1 MANQI
6 PSDEFQQRLKN
17 VRQAMVRQNLDAMVV
32 FSQKRGH
39 IPYLSGYLPNYHT
52 NAGLMLITPEREPTL
67 WIKFAFDLPRAKAT
81 SWVQDI
87 QACASDD
94 VGEVGAMVRSCAGNL
109 RSLRLASSR
118 IGIVATDLA
127 VDELSFSFHQQICT
141 ELPKAQLVPASDIVN
156 ELRLIKSQNEIA
168 LLRRASQVA
177 DLAAETL
184 RKSIRPGI
192 KDCEATAHAEHTA
205 KLEGADQC
213 DFFISTDPER
223 RAFPPSGNEFKAG
236 SPVVFEIT
244 VRYGGYW
251 IQICRVFS
259 LGKPTKQ
266 QTFVFETCRDAYQA
280 AVGAAHTGASVSQ
293 VAEAAQKVIDAADF
307 KDCSPYGTGH
317 GVGLDLPELYSV
329 ESACKARLGPGV
341 VLVLHPSV
349 WVSKQGAAY
358 VGGPIAVTG
367 NGALH
372 LDTPMSEMV
381 VI

>member
-6 PSDEFQQRLKN
+6 PCDEFQQRLKN
-17 VRQAMVRQNLDAMVV
+17 VREAMLRQKLDAMIV

-39 IPYLSGYLPNYHT
+39 IPYLSGYQPNYHT
-52 NAGLMLITPEREPTL
+52 NAGLMLITPERDPTL

-81 SWVQDI
+81 SWVQDVR
-87 QACASDD
+87 ACASDD
-94 VGEVGAMVRSCAGNL
+94 VGEVGAMVRSCADTI
-109 RSLRLASSR
+109 RSLRLENSR
-118 IGIVATDLA
+118 IGMVATDLA
-127 VDELSFSFHQQICT
+127 VDELSFTFHQQISRD
-141 ELPKAQLVPASDIVN
+141 LPEAQLAAASDIVN

-168 LLRRASQVA
+168 VIRQAAQVA
-177 DLAAETL
+177 ELAAETL
-184 RKSIRPGI
+184 RESIRPGI
-192 KDCEATAHAEHTA
+192 KDRQATAAAEHTA
-205 KLEGADQC
+205 KLAGADQC
-213 DFFISTDPER
+213 DFFISTDPEL
-223 RAFPPSGNEFKAG
+223 RAFPPSGLEFKAG

-251 IQICRVFS
+251 IQICRVFC

-266 QTFVFETCRDAYQA
+266 QTSVFEVCRDAYQA
-280 AVGAAHTGASVSQ
+280 SVLAARTGASIDQ
-293 VAEAAQKVIDAADF
+293 VADAAQKVIDEAGF

-329 ESACKARLGPGV
+329 ESACKARLAPGV
-341 VLVLHPSV
+341 VLVLHPSI
-349 WVSKQGAAY
+349 WASKQGAAY
-358 VGGPIAVTG
+358 VGGPIAVTD